1 MSFLLAMRRREK
13 READRADAVKAA
25 DQEPVGTATEEE
37 ASAQCPNVSVEE
49 ALATANEGK
58 SSFIAVEPRDEIENV
73 KFTSNNSSGDEKKKA
88 KEICSVV
95 SIIPVRVVSATTD
108 AIEKTIK
115 DKLGDKE
122 VKVVDIFIQRSA
134 NGVFTRCDVK
144 IEPTVGEQIDA
155 TNFKFNNC
163 RVIPLY
169 GNS

>member
-1 MSFLLAMRRREK
+1 M
-13 READRADAVKAA
+13 
-25 DQEPVGTATEEE
+25 
-37 ASAQCPNVSVEE
+37 
-49 ALATANEGK
+49 
-58 SSFIAVEPRDEIENV
+58 
-73 KFTSNNSSGDEKKKA
+73 
-88 KEICSVV
+88 V
-95 SIIPVRVVSATTD
+95 SIIPIRVVSASND